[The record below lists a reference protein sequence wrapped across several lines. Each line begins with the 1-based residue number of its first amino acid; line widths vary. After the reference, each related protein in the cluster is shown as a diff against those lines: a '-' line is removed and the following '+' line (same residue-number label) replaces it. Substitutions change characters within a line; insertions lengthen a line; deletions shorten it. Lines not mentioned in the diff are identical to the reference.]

1 MKKLIL
7 GDLHREEAPAF
18 SEAWG
23 IELPRSYCDEPGSE
37 HAALQ
42 DSVGLLDESYRGVL
56 DFTGADAAAFLDK
69 VVSSPLLQLAD
80 GSGHDSCLL
89 SAKGRLLGAFTLYRL
104 GASHFRAVLGEPV
117 REALLESLRKYAFLS
132 ESEVGDVTPE
142 VCLLG
147 LRGPAAAGVLE
158 VAGCASLPGVFEV
171 SSFQFD
177 GARVDCAGAAQ
188 QGAYE
193 LWIPSDLLAASWR
206 RLRGLVEDAGGLCVG
221 WEAAE
226 AERIEAGIA
235 SCGRDYD
242 DEYFP
247 AEVNEEQRLSY
258 DKCYV
263 GQEVVARMRTYG
275 HANRTLVQLSS
286 PSGCDIVEGSLVYSD
301 SVEAGRVG
309 TVCYS
314 FVRSSPLALAIIHRK
329 FFNSKSLQ
337 LENGESAEIT
347 EIPGR
352 AE

>member
-23 IELPRSYCDEPGSE
+23 VELPCSYCDEPGRE
-37 HAALQ
+37 YAALH

-56 DFTGADAAAFLDK
+56 DVAGDDAAAFLDK
-69 VVSSPLLQLAD
+69 VVSSPSLQLVD
-80 GSGHDSCLL
+80 GSGQDSCLL

-132 ESEVGDVTPE
+132 EIEVSDVSSE

-147 LRGPAAAGVLE
+147 LRGPGAAGVLE
-158 VAGCASLPGVFEV
+158 AAGCASPPGVFEV
-171 SSFQFD
+171 SSFQLD
-177 GARVDCAGAAQ
+177 GARVECAGAAQ

-193 LWIPSDLLAASWR
+193 LWIPSDLLVESWG

-235 SCGRDYD
+235 SCGRDYE

-247 AEVNEEQRLSY
+247 AEVNEEARLCY

-275 HANRTLVQLSS
+275 HANRKLVQLSA
-286 PSGCDIVEGSLVYSD
+286 PGGGEIVGGSLVYSD

-314 FVRSSPLALAIIHRK
+314 FARSSPLALAIIHRK

-337 LENGESAEIT
+337 LENGEPAEVT
-347 EIPGR
+347 EVCSG

>member
-23 IELPRSYCDEPGSE
+23 IELPCSYCDEPGRE
-37 HAALQ
+37 YAALH

-56 DFTGADAAAFLDK
+56 DVAGDDAAAFLDK
-69 VVSSPLLQLAD
+69 VVSSPSLQLVD
-80 GSGHDSCLL
+80 GGGQDSCLL

-132 ESEVGDVTPE
+132 EIEVSDVSSE

-147 LRGPAAAGVLE
+147 LRGPGAAGVLE
-158 VAGCASLPGVFEV
+158 AAGCASLPGVFEV
-171 SSFQFD
+171 SSFQLD
-177 GARVDCAGAAQ
+177 GAQVECAGAAQ
-188 QGAYE
+188 QGSYE
-193 LWIPSDLLAASWR
+193 LWIPSDLLAESWG

-235 SCGRDYD
+235 SCGRDYE

-247 AEVNEEQRLSY
+247 AEVNEEARLSY

-275 HANRTLVQLSS
+275 HANRKLVQLSA
-286 PSGCDIVEGSLVYSD
+286 PGGCEMVGGSLVYSD

-314 FVRSSPLALAIIHRK
+314 FARSSPLALAIIHRK

-337 LENGESAEIT
+337 LENGEPAEVT
-347 EIPGR
+347 EVRSG

>member
-7 GDLHREEAPAF
+7 GDLHREEGLAF

-23 IELPRSYCDEPGSE
+23 IELPSSYCGEPRRE
-37 HAALQ
+37 HAALH
-42 DSVGLLDESYRGVL
+42 DSVGLLDESYRGVI
-56 DFTGADAAAFLDK
+56 DFTGDEAAAFLDK

-80 GSGHDSCLL
+80 GGGQDSCLL

-104 GASHFRAVLGEPV
+104 GAAHFRAVLGEPL
-117 REALLESLRKYAFLS
+117 REVLLESLRKYAFLS
-132 ESEVGDVTPE
+132 EIEVGDVTSE
-142 VCLLG
+142 VSLLG

-158 VAGCASLPGVFEV
+158 AAGCASLPGVFEV

-177 GARVDCAGAAQ
+177 GARVECAGAAQ
-188 QGAYE
+188 PGNYE
-193 LWIPSDLLAASWR
+193 LWIPSDVLAASWR
-206 RLRGLVEDAGGLCVG
+206 RLRSLVEEAGGLCVG

-242 DEYFP
+242 DGYFP
-247 AEVNEEQRLSY
+247 AEVNEEEGLSY

-275 HANRTLVQLSS
+275 HANRKLFQLSGS
-286 PSGCDIVEGSLVYSD
+286 SGGEIVEGSLVYSD
-301 SVEAGRVG
+301 SVEAGRIA

>member
-23 IELPRSYCDEPGSE
+23 VELPCSYCDEPGRE
-37 HAALQ
+37 YAALH

-56 DFTGADAAAFLDK
+56 DVAGDDAAAFLDK
-69 VVSSPLLQLAD
+69 VVSSPSLQLVD
-80 GSGHDSCLL
+80 GSGQDSCLL

-132 ESEVGDVTPE
+132 EIEVSDVSSE

-147 LRGPAAAGVLE
+147 LRGPGAAGVLE
-158 VAGCASLPGVFEV
+158 AAGCASLPGVFEV
-171 SSFQFD
+171 SSFQLD
-177 GARVDCAGAAQ
+177 GARVECAGAAQ

-193 LWIPSDLLAASWR
+193 LWIPSDLLVESWG

-235 SCGRDYD
+235 SCGRDYE

-247 AEVNEEQRLSY
+247 AEVNEEARLSY

-275 HANRTLVQLSS
+275 HANRKLVQLSA
-286 PSGCDIVEGSLVYSD
+286 PGGGEIVGGSLVYSD

-314 FVRSSPLALAIIHRK
+314 FARSSPLALAIIHRK

-337 LENGESAEIT
+337 LENGEPAEVT
-347 EIPGR
+347 EVCSG